1 LYDKD
6 DPQYNMLEKRLEL
19 IQIKKQ
25 EAVDAYEDGMDIIP
39 LLMQLVEQTPE
50 DAPRGEAQE
59 ISMKRRK
66 IEQTIKN
73 LKKVKESGLKQDPS
87 AIKFDQEFGVD

>member
-1 LYDKD
+1 
-6 DPQYNMLEKRLEL
+6 
-19 IQIKKQ
+19 
-25 EAVDAYEDGMDIIP
+25 MDIVP
-39 LLMQLVEQTPE
+39 LLMQLVEQTPK
-50 DAPRGEAQE
+50 DGPRGEAQE

-87 AIKFDQEFGVD
+87 AIKFDQEFVFD